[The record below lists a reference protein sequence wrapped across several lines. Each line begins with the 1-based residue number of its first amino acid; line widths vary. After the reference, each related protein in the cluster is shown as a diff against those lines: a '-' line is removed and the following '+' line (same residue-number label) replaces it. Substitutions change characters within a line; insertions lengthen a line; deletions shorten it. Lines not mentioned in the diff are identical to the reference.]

1 MWINWERQREQTESK
16 DKEQRQRLKTENK
29 DREKRQTG
37 NLGHTGKLG
46 KKEKHQKTKLEH

>member
-16 DKEQRQRLKTENK
+16 DKEQRQRLNTENK